1 MSGPFYGFEHA
12 CKCGAGASAP
22 DGPYGSFLSPDTKW
36 NEKKNGTFSIHQNDV
51 KVFLFFFHSVQQ
63 LFVDWAESVIGFV
76 RMWDAQSDKD
86 FGVGRLGTLTTR
98 IVGSLA
104 LVKDHQ
110 EVRVLTSGPL
120 LGRQLLVVLGRR
132 S

>member
-1 MSGPFYGFEHA
+1 MDLNMPANVARAHQHQMDRMAHSYLPTQNGMKKKTALFPFIRMTSKF
-12 CKCGAGASAP
+12 
-22 DGPYGSFLSPDTKW
+22 F
-36 NEKKNGTFSIHQNDV
+36 F
-51 KVFLFFFHSVQQ
+51 FFFHSVQQ
-63 LFVDWAESVIGFV
+63 LFVDWVESVIGFV

>member
-1 MSGPFYGFEHA
+1 
-12 CKCGAGASAP
+12 
-22 DGPYGSFLSPDTKW
+22 
-36 NEKKNGTFSIHQNDV
+36 
-51 KVFLFFFHSVQQ
+51 
-63 LFVDWAESVIGFV
+63 
-76 RMWDAQSDKD
+76 MWDAQSDKD